1 MYIKQGVFNVR
12 LRLKRKVK
20 VTLYIIMILL
30 VSGMLIFEVYYSKNI
45 LKKKSVAYNKSSNI
59 NYVTY
64 LKNNNH
70 FNSQYLEDDYNYVAS
85 LINYFNLDF
94 NYTYV
99 LNENIDYILTS
110 EVVGVLEV
118 YDSDTKD
125 KPLDKKP
132 FNLVDKSTISKNG
145 QVIKVELYNIKVDYE
160 TYNNII
166 QEWKK
171 DVSPEATLKVQFKVK
186 WQGFSKTINKE
197 LSDEYTNT
205 FEIPISQKVININ
218 KPNVMSDKGTL
229 YSNQTLGNSY
239 FIVVGSTVVI
249 LLIFLIGFINLIIS
263 INKNKSKYEQK
274 VKRILRE
281 FDRAITEENGKFE
294 KKEDEHYIEVKEFM
308 ELMDVHDN
316 LNEPIIYYKHSNNKC
331 IFVVRNGTDIYDS
344 MIKRDDY
351 D

>member
-1 MYIKQGVFNVR
+1 MR

-20 VTLYIIMILL
+20 VALYIMMILL

-45 LKKKSVAYNKSSNI
+45 LKKKSIAYNKSSDI

-70 FNSQYLEDDYNYVAS
+70 FNSDFLEDDYNYVAS
-85 LINYFNLDF
+85 LIDYFNLSF

-110 EVVGVLEV
+110 EVTGILEV
-118 YDSDTKD
+118 YDSDTRD
-125 KPLDKKP
+125 KPLDKKTYK
-132 FNLVDKSTISKNG
+132 LVDKETISKNG
-145 QVIKVELYNIKVDYE
+145 QLIKIELYDIKIDYD
-160 TYNNII
+160 TYNEII

-171 DVSPEATLKVQFKVK
+171 DVSPEATLKITFNVQ
-186 WQGFSKTINKE
+186 WQGFSRTINRE
-197 LSDEYTNT
+197 ISDSYSNT

-218 KPNVMSDKGTL
+218 KPQRMSDSGTL

-281 FDRAITEENGKFE
+281 FDRAITEAKGKFE

-331 IFVVRNGTDIYDS
+331 IFVVRNGTDIYYS